1 MECGRVSDRTTPVS
15 DIRLSLEQIKRETTK
30 PNRFAF
36 VRRKESIDCLANL
49 GFSIKAAQ
57 NEIMSLTYQ
66 DYDRGPLPDHDQTR
80 PGSIWEFIKNV
91 DGIEVYIKL
100 KLDPDRGCVC
110 LSLHQSEGP
119 VKLRHRHDP

>member
-1 MECGRVSDRTTPVS
+1 MSDRITPVS
-15 DIRLSLEQIKRETTK
+15 VIKLFLEQIKREMTK
-30 PNRFAF
+30 SDRFVF
-36 VRRKESIDCLANL
+36 VERKANMDSLANL
-49 GFSIKAAQ
+49 GFSIKAAR

-100 KLDPDRGCVC
+100 KLDPYRGCVC
-110 LSLHQSEGP
+110 LSFHKSEGP
-119 VKLRHRHDP
+119 VMLPHRHDP